1 MIRRLSCEFIV
12 DRRHCEGDSDVLIR
26 NFVMKERLNKVF
38 YRQQQEI
45 GKNYRLVSLIREG

>member
-1 MIRRLSCEFIV
+1 
-12 DRRHCEGDSDVLIR
+12 
-26 NFVMKERLNKVF
+26 MKERLNKVF